1 MPHLRVSEEVT
12 ALIEARIEL
21 GAAKEELG
29 SYRIAGVMARHSKDA
44 PKGEIEAVTKD
55 GEIVPIEARSHCLR
69 HKGRDCYAYV
79 RITSQR
85 ERAVGGPD
93 AVITVDEWDWDQGS
107 KRWREAVIAHE
118 LEHLEVNENGVLKI
132 KPHDFEVGWFGKIA
146 AEFGEDSVERIQA
159 RKLLADEIGQ
169 LFFPGM
175 EPAPKAEK
183 TTPKTRVP
191 LRHRKDL
198 RDLAAEIEAHPE
210 AEKIKKAVAGIA
222 ASNSLG
228 VPLQA
233 AIQTDLE
240 SEIKTRTRRRFTESE
255 GAES

>member
-55 GEIVPIEARSHCLR
+55 GEIV
-69 HKGRDCYAYV
+69 
-79 RITSQR
+79 
-85 ERAVGGPD
+85 
-93 AVITVDEWDWDQGS
+93 
-107 KRWREAVIAHE
+107 
-118 LEHLEVNENGVLKI
+118 
-132 KPHDFEVGWFGKIA
+132 GKIA